1 VDNMTTVTKDEPLRT
16 ISQVIRHV
24 CRTSRL
30 RPEDQEDFAQSVH
43 VRLLE
48 RNYDVIRRFAARSSL
63 RTYLTV
69 VVRRMLLDWRNAN
82 QGKWRPS
89 AAAKN
94 LGEPGIRLERL
105 MYREGH
111 SPLQAVLRMA
121 DATPQLSVPELSRL
135 AASIPPRLKRRHVS
149 DDCLEWTV
157 IPWEDPVELAEQ
169 RNGERRTR
177 ALVARE
183 LRRLPIEDRR
193 LVALRYWHGRSIPAI
208 AERLNVPP
216 KALYRRYD
224 RLLRRLREQVA
235 SL

>member
-16 ISQVIRHV
+16 ISQVIRQV

-94 LGEPGIRLERL
+94 RTF
-105 MYREGH
+105 M
-111 SPLQAVLRMA
+111 
-121 DATPQLSVPELSRL
+121 
-135 AASIPPRLKRRHVS
+135 
-149 DDCLEWTV
+149 CTV
-157 IPWEDPVELAEQ
+157 
-169 RNGERRTR
+169 GT
-177 ALVARE
+177 
-183 LRRLPIEDRR
+183 
-193 LVALRYWHGRSIPAI
+193 
-208 AERLNVPP
+208 
-216 KALYRRYD
+216 
-224 RLLRRLREQVA
+224 
-235 SL
+235 